1 MEHTLALIGRA
12 HQGDKEARD
21 TLFEENTGLIYSVA
35 RRFLGRG
42 VEMEDLFQIGSIG
55 LLKAVDKF
63 DPAFEVKFST
73 YAIPMIL
80 GELKRFFRDDGMIK
94 VSRSI
99 KENQHRVY
107 LAREKIEKELGREP
121 SLKEIAEMLEMPPEE
136 VAMTM
141 DSAAEVESLYR
152 TVYQSEGTDISLI
165 DKIPEKE
172 NAEEHLLNR
181 IFLEEILGKL
191 ESSDRKLLYMRYFQD
206 QTQTQI
212 AEQLGVSQ
220 VQVSRLEK
228 RILKK
233 LRSLYR
239 DG

>member
-63 DPAFEVKFST
+63 DPAFEVRFST

-220 VQVSRLEK
+220 VQVSRMEK